1 MKLNIK
7 KSAGSNKST
16 EPVHKKLAADSV
28 NDADNSKSEV
38 EKMIKEGTTGEKKV
52 SVKIG
57 KTDLFNQLSIDG
69 SKKIS
74 GQRAFDKKRSAMQ
87 HYITKK

>member
-7 KSAGSNKST
+7 KQAGGKSNA
-16 EPVHKKLAADSV
+16 PAHKKSAM
-28 NDADNSKSEV
+28 DNQGSKERSKSEV
-38 EKMIKEGTTGEKKV
+38 EKMIRDGSTGEKKV
-52 SVKIG
+52 PHKIG
-57 KTDLFNQLSIDG
+57 KTDLFNSLSFDG

-74 GQRAFDKKRSAMQ
+74 GQRAFAKKSSSMQ

>member
-1 MKLNIK
+1 MK
-7 KSAGSNKST
+7 KSAGSKTNI
-16 EPVHKKLAADSV
+16 PAHKKSAS
-28 NDADNSKSEV
+28 DNQSPDQRTKSEV
-38 EKMIKEGTTGEKKV
+38 EKMIKEGSTGEKKV

-57 KTDLFNQLSIDG
+57 KTDLFNSLSFDG

-74 GQRAFDKKRSAMQ
+74 GQRAFAKKRSAMQ